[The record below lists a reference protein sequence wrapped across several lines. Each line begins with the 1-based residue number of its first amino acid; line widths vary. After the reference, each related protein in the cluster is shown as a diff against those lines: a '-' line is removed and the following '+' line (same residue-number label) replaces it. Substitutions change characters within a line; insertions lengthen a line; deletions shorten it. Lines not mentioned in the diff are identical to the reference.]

1 MRSSAADWPVVND
14 AYPCFVVGRC
24 ASRCQT
30 LDLAGDLLQ
39 HLADLGTVSRD
50 VLGLRISGL
59 AQIDCYEFLT
69 IDPVQPFGA
78 LAHQGRNACEG
89 TPRAGTRLRR

>member
-30 LDLAGDLLQ
+30 LDLAGDLQQ

-59 AQIDCYEFLT
+59 TQIDSYEFLT
-69 IDPVQPFGA
+69 IEPVQPFVA
-78 LAHQGRNACEG
+78 LAQQGRHACEG
-89 TPRAGTRLRR
+89 NPRAGTCVRC